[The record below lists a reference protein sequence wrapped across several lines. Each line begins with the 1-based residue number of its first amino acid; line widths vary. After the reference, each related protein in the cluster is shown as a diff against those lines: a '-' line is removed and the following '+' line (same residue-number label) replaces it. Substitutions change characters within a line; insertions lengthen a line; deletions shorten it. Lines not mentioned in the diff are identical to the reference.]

1 MKKLSLLLCA
11 VAALA
16 SCETFG
22 VGSGPKYTFNVIAPY
37 TDDLL
42 EISVPSL
49 ETITRLTTG
58 LRVVGVDVQI
68 RNTSSK
74 SVTVKWGDSSI
85 DYNGKSH
92 IVFLM
97 GHFNSDA
104 GKAMPDSHLGAGAKS
119 TFGLIPADS
128 VPSAAAAM
136 QAQSEIDPIYS
147 KNITCGISVD
157 LGGETRFYKVSVV
170 IE

>member
-1 MKKLSLLLCA
+1 MKKLFLLLCA
-11 VAALA
+11 VVALA
-16 SCETFG
+16 SCGTLG
-22 VGSGPKYTFNVIAPY
+22 GGPGFKYTFDVTSSSA
-37 TDDLL
+37 DDLVT
-42 EISVPSL
+42 ISVPSL
-49 ETITRLTTG
+49 ETLNRLTTG
-58 LRVVGVDVQI
+58 LRVIGVDIQI
-68 RNTSSK
+68 RNSSSK
-74 SVTVKWGDSSI
+74 PLTIKWGDSSI

-92 IVFLM
+92 VVFLT
-97 GHFNSDA
+97 GHYNSDA

-119 TFGLIPADS
+119 TYGLIPADN

-136 QAQSEIDPIYS
+136 EAQSQIDPIYS